1 MEGQLQL
8 LEENNWRT
16 YASTSQGQ
24 RSLCPPPF
32 ISATRKRSL
41 AAHLSSRGRNDGPEW
56 LSVFGEGQTAPLLP
70 HQCLVRFVQTWLR
83 CQYYWRRGFLMPAEQ
98 SCLFLFQIMIML
110 YIYYRSFRTTM
121 LPFNPLQR
129 STAPQ
134 ANPSER
140 SHCPAC
146 IQNALPLASP
156 RRMFAKL
163 LALWLK

>member
-41 AAHLSSRGRNDGPEW
+41 VAHLSSRRRNEW

-83 CQYYWRRGFLMPAEQ
+83 CQYYWRRRFLMPAEQ
-98 SCLFLFQIMIML
+98 QQLLFLFQIMSML
-110 YIYYRSFRTTM
+110 CMYYRSFRTTM

-134 ANPSER
+134 ASPSER

-156 RRMFAKL
+156 RIMFAKRM
-163 LALWLK
+163 ALWLK